1 MWEHPRSPFLSV
13 PYDSIKEEAKN
24 DMMAIGNLTGHN
36 NQLVQLLQHPIE
48 QPKDGRCSK
57 TIIYFA
63 QECGKLT
70 GLVRF
75 KFGDMGELGDCT
87 RSKR

>member
-1 MWEHPRSPFLSV
+1 MWEHPRYPFLYV
-13 PYDSIKEEAKN
+13 PYDSIKEEVKI

-36 NQLVQLLQHPIE
+36 NQLVRLLQQPIE
-48 QPKDGRCSK
+48 RPKDGRCSK
-57 TIIYFA
+57 TIIHFA

-70 GLVRF
+70 SLVRF
-75 KFGDMGELGDCT
+75 EFGDIGELGDCT